1 MTMCGK
7 VVVMYDVWRGR
18 RTGSGFGCKN
28 GNLVDKSIDFFDN
41 VCYDENKPENRC
53 LVLRW

>member
-1 MTMCGK
+1 M
-7 VVVMYDVWRGR
+7 
-18 RTGSGFGCKN
+18 GSGFGCKN

-53 LVLRW
+53 LVLRR

>member
-18 RTGSGFGCKN
+18 RTGSGFGCENVGFGK
-28 GNLVDKSIDFFDN
+28 KSIDFFDN